1 MLRRYVMGRNYLT
14 MISRE
19 HLKLAI
25 DAIDD
30 THLEILYRIIL
41 ALKKP
46 ILNSSNLAFSD
57 VTNPLKG
64 SIIFENDIISQI
76 DILWEAE

>member
-1 MLRRYVMGRNYLT
+1 

-19 HLKLAI
+19 YLKLAI

-30 THLEILYRIIL
+30 THLEILHRIIL
-41 ALKKP
+41 ALRAP

-64 SIIFENDIISQI
+64 SIIFENDIISPI
-76 DILWEAE
+76 DVL